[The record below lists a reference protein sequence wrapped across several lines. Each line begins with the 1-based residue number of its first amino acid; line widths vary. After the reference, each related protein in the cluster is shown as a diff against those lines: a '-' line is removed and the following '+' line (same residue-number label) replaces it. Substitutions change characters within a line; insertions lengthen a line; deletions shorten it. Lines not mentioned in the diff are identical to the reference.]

1 MKRIT
6 LRVKTAPALRIDARS
21 LLPAALASLSDSE
34 VARLPLWH
42 GTERIALAD
51 LFDVRMQTTPDAEA
65 CIAFEGDLRRFDRV
79 GCALDGGA
87 IVVEGDVGDL
97 AGAQMSAG
105 TLAVRGSSGAF
116 AACEMAGGRIEI
128 GGNTGDFAGA
138 ALPGSMDGMRGG
150 TLIVRGHAGERFGD
164 RMRRGTA
171 LVFGNAG
178 AFAASR
184 MVAGTIGIAGSVGE
198 HPAYGMR
205 RGSLILLNLRH
216 VAATNRF
223 VEIHAEVSV
232 FWRLVARSLSK
243 EGGAFAEIGGWSPR
257 RLVGDVSVDGRG
269 EVFVDAM

>member
-21 LLPAALASLSDSE
+21 LLPAALAPLSDSE

-51 LFDVRMQTTPDAEA
+51 LFDVRMHTTPDAEP
-65 CIAFEGDLRRFDRV
+65 CIAFEGDLRRYDRV
-79 GCALDGGA
+79 GCAMDGGT
-87 IVVEGDVGDL
+87 IVVDGDVGDL

-105 TLAVRGSSGAF
+105 ALTVRGSSGAF

-128 GGNTGDFAGA
+128 GGNTGDFAAA

-171 LVFGNAG
+171 LVFGDAG

-198 HPAYGMR
+198 HLAYGMR
-205 RGSLILLNLRH
+205 RGSLILPDARN
-216 VAATNRF
+216 VPATNRF

-232 FWRLVARSLSK
+232 FWRLVTRSLAK
-243 EGGAFAEIGGWSPR
+243 EGGAFGDLAKWTPR
-257 RLVGDVSVDGRG
+257 RLAGDVSVDGRG
-269 EVFVDAM
+269 EVFIAT

>member
-1 MKRIT
+1 MKRLT
-6 LRVKTAPALRIDARS
+6 LRVKAAPALRIDART
-21 LLPAALASLSDSE
+21 LLPATLAALSDSE

-51 LFDVRMQTTPDAEA
+51 LFDVRMHTTPDAEP
-65 CIAFEGDLRRFDRV
+65 CLAFEGDLRRYDRV
-79 GCALDGGA
+79 GSAMDGGA
-87 IVVEGDVGDL
+87 IVVDGDVGDL

-105 TLAVRGSSGAF
+105 TLTVSGSSGAF

-128 GGNTGDFAGA
+128 GGNTGDFAAA

-150 TLIVRGHAGERFGD
+150 TLVVRGHAGERLGD

-198 HPAYGMR
+198 HLAYGMR
-205 RGSLILLNLRH
+205 RGSLVLPGVRQLPQ
-216 VAATNRF
+216 TDRF
-223 VEIHAEVSV
+223 VEIHAEVGV
-232 FWRLVARSLSK
+232 FWRLVARSLAK
-243 EGGAFAEIGGWSPR
+243 EGGAFGELAQQTPR
-257 RLVGDVSVDGRG
+257 RLAGDISVDGRG
-269 EVFVDAM
+269 ELIIAE

>member
-6 LRVKTAPALRIDARS
+6 LRIKQPPALRIDART
-21 LLPAALASLSDSE
+21 LLPLALAASGE
-34 VARLPLWH
+34 GEIERMALWH

-51 LFDVRMQTTPDAEA
+51 LFDVRSHATPDAEP
-65 CIAFEGDLRRFDRV
+65 CIVFEGDLRRFDRV
-79 GCALDGGA
+79 GCAMSGGA
-87 IVVEGDVGDL
+87 IVVEGGVGDL
-97 AGAQMSAG
+97 VGAQMRAGSIVVSA
-105 TLAVRGSSGAF
+105 SSGSF

-128 GGNTGDFAGA
+128 GGDTGDFAAA

-198 HPAYGMR
+198 HLAYGMR
-205 RGSLILLNLRH
+205 RGSLLLPGQRQALG
-216 VAATNRF
+216 TNRF
-223 VEIHAEVSV
+223 VENHAEVSV
-232 FWRLVARSLSK
+232 FWRLLTRSLARE
-243 EGGAFAEIGGWSPR
+243 EGVFGELTGSTPR
-257 RLVGDVSVDGRG
+257 RFLGDISVDGKG
-269 EVFVDAM
+269 EVLLAR